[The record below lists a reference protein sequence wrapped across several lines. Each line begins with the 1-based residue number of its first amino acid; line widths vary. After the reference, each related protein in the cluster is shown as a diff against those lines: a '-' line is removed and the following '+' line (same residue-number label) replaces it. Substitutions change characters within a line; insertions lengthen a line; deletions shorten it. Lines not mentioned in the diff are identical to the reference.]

1 MTAAAVRIGH
11 AEGGLLRVITPPPG
25 DGDPAPSV
33 LDPAPGVDVTVLEVA
48 GGLLTWS
55 VLALDAVPVAVL
67 DDVEAAQEWVWAVY
81 GEQVALALAA
91 DTVTDADAEAEAE
104 AEAVPVSEPAPWRPA
119 PDGAHEMPGA
129 PAVPVLPVLPALVAS
144 ARRLAFAHWA
154 ARWWPASVIDDIPP
168 LDERLLDREIGDLT
182 EECDL
187 LFAGFETA
195 DSRPPDAPDD
205 LDTPDAGSPAVQE
218 PPRATD
224 YALAAGPAP
233 GKGGPAGSPAGGLT
247 LARGTGGSDWRRYPP
262 GLVDASERAV
272 SWEVVRAAARTTVSV
287 SVVAAPGPA
296 AVPGELTPRATV
308 GGAADPLDLP
318 LRRVDDAWRGDAPF
332 DTVRTGGAAPGGAG
346 LAVDIYLPG
355 FGAPRPHDR
364 YGDGAGDG
372 AGAAAEV
379 RARVRALVRSRL
391 ARATDEATDGDGD
404 RDGDGGAF
412 GPLLRTEIAAA
423 TAETDF

>member
-1 MTAAAVRIGH
+1 MTAVVRIAP

-25 DGDPAPSV
+25 DGGPAPSV

-67 DDVEAAQEWVWAVY
+67 DDVDLAQDWVWAVY
-81 GEQVALALAA
+81 GEQVALALA
-91 DTVTDADAEAEAE
+91 DETVTQPGPEQPE
-104 AEAVPVSEPAPWRPA
+104 PVE
-119 PDGAHEMPGA
+119 
-129 PAVPVLPVLPALVAS
+129 VPVLPALPALVAS
-144 ARRLAFAHWA
+144 ARQLAFAHWA

-168 LDERLLDREIGDLT
+168 LDARLLDRETGDLT

-187 LFAGFETA
+187 LFAGEETA
-195 DSRPPDAPDD
+195 DSRPPDG
-205 LDTPDAGSPAVQE
+205 PDAESAAVEE

-224 YALAAGPAP
+224 YALAAGPAAGP
-233 GKGGPAGSPAGGLT
+233 AAGTGTAGPAGAGGLT
-247 LARGTGGSDWRRYPP
+247 LARGTGGSDWRRCPP

-287 SVVAAPGPA
+287 SVVAAPGPVT
-296 AVPGELTPRATV
+296 VPGELTPRATV
-308 GGAADPLDLP
+308 SGAADPLDLA
-318 LRRVDDAWRGDAPF
+318 LRLVDDAWLGDAPF
-332 DTVRTGGAAPGGAG
+332 DTVRTGDPAPGGAG

-355 FGAPRPHDR
+355 FGTPRPHDR
-364 YGDGAGDG
+364 PDDGA
-372 AGAAAEV
+372 AAAAEV
-379 RARVRALVRSRL
+379 RARIRALVRSRL
-391 ARATDEATDGDGD
+391 ARATDEDRDEDRD
-404 RDGDGGAF
+404 RDGDGDGDGDSAP

>member
-1 MTAAAVRIGH
+1 MTAVVRIGH
-11 AEGGLLRVITPPPG
+11 AEDGLLRVITPPPR
-25 DGDPAPSV
+25 DGGHAPSV

-81 GEQVALALAA
+81 GEQVALALAT
-91 DTVTDADAEAEAE
+91 DTLTVAVAVT
-104 AEAVPVSEPAPWRPA
+104 EPASGRPA
-119 PDGAHEMPGA
+119 QDEAPGT
-129 PAVPVLPVLPALVAS
+129 PGTPGIPEVTAVPVLPALPALVAS
-144 ARRLAFAHWA
+144 ARQLAFAHWA

-168 LDERLLDREIGDLT
+168 LDERLLDREIGELT

-187 LFAGFETA
+187 LFAGMETA
-195 DSRPPDAPDD
+195 DSRSPDAPG
-205 LDTPDAGSPAVQE
+205 AGSSGVQE

-233 GKGGPAGSPAGGLT
+233 GAGGPAGGPEGGLT

-296 AVPGELTPRATV
+296 TLPDELTPRAAV

-318 LRRVDDAWRGDAPF
+318 LRRVDDAWLGDAPF
-332 DTVRTGGAAPGGAG
+332 DTVRTGETAPGGAG

-364 YGDGAGDG
+364 YGDGD
-372 AGAAAEV
+372 GAAAEV

-391 ARATDEATDGDGD
+391 ARATDEDGDGD
-404 RDGDGGAF
+404 WDGDGDSGAL